1 MGRGQ
6 RRSRGP
12 GAGGIAG
19 GSPWLPLAV
28 SAVRL
33 RMDWR
38 PVLGFGVDAA
48 EWAAAM
54 AVCQAAVDEFNQVA
68 KREERW

>member
-1 MGRGQ
+1 
-6 RRSRGP
+6 
-12 GAGGIAG
+12 
-19 GSPWLPLAV
+19 
-28 SAVRL
+28 
-33 RMDWR
+33 MDWR